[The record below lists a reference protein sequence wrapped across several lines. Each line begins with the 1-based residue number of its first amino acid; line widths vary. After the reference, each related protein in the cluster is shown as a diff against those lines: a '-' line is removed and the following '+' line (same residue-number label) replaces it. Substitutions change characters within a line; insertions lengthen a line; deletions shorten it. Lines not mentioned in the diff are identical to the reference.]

1 MIGNHVKKHLLWGE
15 ADSTFIILPVPE
27 NKMLLFRT
35 RAAGVKLAGFF
46 QSTLIETGIIKHSKL
61 KPCQV
66 NVDKLLYQTFNKAKK
81 I

>member
-15 ADSTFIILPVPE
+15 ADSTFIIPPVPE

-46 QSTLIETGIIKHSKL
+46 QSTLIETGII
-61 KPCQV
+61 
-66 NVDKLLYQTFNKAKK
+66 
-81 I
+81 